1 MIEIKAEANREKH
14 GTSVSN
20 KTEGVLDEIVEEGLA
35 VIQSIL
41 EQMKSTK
48 KEAYELFV
56 AEAGLLIAERI
67 HAINEARMS
76 AEPQTEIKGGDTY
89 AS

>member
-1 MIEIKAEANREKH
+1 MIEIKAEANREKQ

-20 KTEGVLDEIVEEGLA
+20 KTEGVLEDIIEEGLA

-41 EQMKSTK
+41 EQMKDTE

-56 AEAGLLIAERI
+56 AEAGLLIVDRF
-67 HAINEARMS
+67 HAINEARMN
-76 AEPQTEIKGGDTY
+76 AEPQTETKGGDTY